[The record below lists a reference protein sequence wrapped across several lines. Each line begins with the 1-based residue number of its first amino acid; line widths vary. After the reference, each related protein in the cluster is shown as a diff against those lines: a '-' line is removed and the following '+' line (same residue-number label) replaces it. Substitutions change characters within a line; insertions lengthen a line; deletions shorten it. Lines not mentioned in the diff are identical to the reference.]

1 MARGTGDNVVK
12 VSTGKSYLW
21 SHFEKKSSQLKAAI
35 LFCEKNIKN
44 QKLCIL
50 TDISNISSLVVLSGD
65 TIYHSIFRT
74 AVLGILFEIL
84 KWQNE
89 IRLVKSITILTVLK
103 RYTVLFS
110 WRFLTSSSTF
120 NWSTWRR

>member
-1 MARGTGDNVVK
+1 MDRGTGDNVVK

-35 LFCEKNIKN
+35 LFREKNIKN

-50 TDISNISSLVVLSGD
+50 TDIDISSLVVLSGD

-89 IRLVKSITILTVLK
+89 IRLVKNITILTVLK
-103 RYTVLFS
+103 RSTVLFS